1 MPARLHAF
9 CDVLARYLS
18 VKSSDPPGTV
28 YPTGNPFSQPP
39 PAYPLSFR
47 RPITHTIRRMNG
59 LMMDYPLTLSTI
71 FRRAES
77 VYPRH
82 EVVWRAADKSVR
94 RCTYGDFAVRARRLA
109 QALLD
114 LGIEPG
120 DRVATLAWN
129 HAPHLEAYFGIPLMG
144 GVLHTLNLRLH
155 PEELAYIVN
164 HAEDRA
170 ILVDES
176 LLPLWE
182 QVRPRV
188 NVPTTIVVAATKP
201 VASGYLE
208 YEALIAKSEPAR
220 DLPDPDERAA
230 AAMCY
235 TTGTTGNPK
244 GVLYSHRSLVLHTLG
259 LSLDHCMGIREHDV
273 VLPVVPMFHANAWG
287 MPFSAVMVGA
297 KFVMPGSHLDP
308 ASLVDLFH
316 NERVTLTGGVPTIW
330 MAMLQYLDANPG
342 KFDLSAIRAMY
353 VGGSA
358 VPQALIEAF
367 EKRHG
372 LKINQAWG
380 MTEMAPLGTV
390 AHCPPSMA
398 NATDAAKF
406 AYRAKQGRPAPFVE
420 IRARNEDGLVPWDAQ
435 TMGELEVRGPW
446 IASAYYNRPDS
457 ADRFTDDGWFK
468 TGDIVTIDRDA
479 TIQVQDRTKDLIKS
493 GGEWISSVALE
504 CALMGH
510 PSVAEAAVIPMTS
523 AKWCERPL
531 AAVVLK
537 PGATATPEEL
547 KAFLAPSFTK
557 FWLPD
562 AFEFIDAIPRTSAGK
577 FKKSELRERFKDYQ
591 AAE

>member
-1 MPARLHAF
+1 
-9 CDVLARYLS
+9 
-18 VKSSDPPGTV
+18 
-28 YPTGNPFSQPP
+28 
-39 PAYPLSFR
+39 
-47 RPITHTIRRMNG
+47 MNG

-71 FRRAES
+71 FRRAEA
-77 VYPRH
+77 VYPRN
-82 EVVWRAADKSVR
+82 EVVWRNADRSVQR
-94 RCTYGDFAVRARRLA
+94 YTYGDFAVRARRLA
-109 QALLD
+109 RALRD
-114 LGIEPG
+114 LGVKPG
-120 DRVATLAWN
+120 DRVATLGWN
-129 HAPHLEAYFGIPLMG
+129 HGRHLEAYFGIPLMG

-155 PEELAYIVN
+155 PDELAYIVN

-170 ILVDES
+170 VLVDES

-182 QVRPRV
+182 QVRPNV
-188 NVPTTIVVAATKP
+188 SVPTTIVVGASKP
-201 VASGYLE
+201 VADGYFE
-208 YEALIAKSEPAR
+208 YDALVAKAEPAY
-220 DLPDPDERAA
+220 DLPDPDEKAA

-259 LSLDHCMGIREHDV
+259 LSLDHCMGIREDDT

-297 KFVMPGSHLDP
+297 KFVMPGPHLDP
-308 ASLVDLFH
+308 ASLVDLFQR
-316 NERVTLTGGVPTIW
+316 EKVTLTGGVPTIW
-330 MAMLQYLDANPG
+330 MGVLQYLDANPG

-358 VPQALIEAF
+358 VPQAMIETF
-367 EKRHG
+367 ENKYG
-372 LKINQAWG
+372 LKIYQAWG

-390 AHCPPSMA
+390 AHCPPSLA
-398 NATDAAKF
+398 GAPDDVKF
-406 AYRAKQGRPAPFVE
+406 QCRAKQGRPAPFVE
-420 IRARNEDGLVPWDAQ
+420 IRARNEDGLVPWDGH

-457 ADRFTDDGWFK
+457 ADRFTDDGWFR
-468 TGDIVTIDRDA
+468 TGDIVTIDSEA

-510 PSVAEAAVIPMTS
+510 PAVAEAAVIPIVSM
-523 AKWCERPL
+523 KWCERPL

-537 PGATATPEEL
+537 PGATASPDEL
-547 KAFLAPSFTK
+547 RAYLAPSFSK

-577 FKKSELRERFKDYQ
+577 FKKSALRDQFKDYR

>member
-1 MPARLHAF
+1 
-9 CDVLARYLS
+9 
-18 VKSSDPPGTV
+18 
-28 YPTGNPFSQPP
+28 
-39 PAYPLSFR
+39 
-47 RPITHTIRRMNG
+47 MNG

-77 VYPRH
+77 IYPRH
-82 EVVWRAADKSVR
+82 EVAWRLADKSIR
-94 RCTYGDFAVRARRLA
+94 RYTYGEFARRARRLSR
-109 QALLD
+109 ALVD
-114 LGIEPG
+114 LGVTAG

-129 HAPHLEAYFGIPLMG
+129 HGPHLEAYFGIPLMG
-144 GVLHTLNLRLH
+144 GVMHTLNLRLH

-164 HAEDRA
+164 HAADRA
-170 ILVDES
+170 IIVDES

-188 NVPTTIVVAATKP
+188 TVPITIVAGASGP
-201 VASGYLE
+201 VPDGYLE
-208 YEALIAKSEPAR
+208 YEALIAQAPPAEN
-220 DLPDPDERAA
+220 LPDPDENAA

-297 KFVMPGSHLDP
+297 KFVMPGPHLDP

-316 NERVTLTGGVPTIW
+316 TERVTVTGGVPTIW
-330 MAMLQYLDANPG
+330 MGVLQYLDANPG
-342 KFDLSAIRAMY
+342 KFDLSSIRAMY

-367 EKRHG
+367 ETRYG
-372 LKINQAWG
+372 LPIYQAWG

-390 AHCPPSMA
+390 AHCPPSMD
-398 NATDAAKF
+398 DAPDAVRF
-406 AYRAKQGRPAPFVE
+406 AYRATQGRPAPFVE
-420 IRARNEDGLVPWDAQ
+420 IRARNEDGLVPWDGT

-446 IASAYYNRPDS
+446 IARAYYNRPDS

-468 TGDIVTIDRDA
+468 TGDIVTIDHDA

-510 PSVAEAAVIPMTS
+510 PSVAEAAVIPVAS
-523 AKWCERPL
+523 ERWSERPL

-537 PGATATPEEL
+537 PGAKASPAEL
-547 KAFLAPSFTK
+547 KAFLAPSFSK

-577 FKKSELRERFKDYQ
+577 FKKSELRERFKDYR
-591 AAE
+591 ATE